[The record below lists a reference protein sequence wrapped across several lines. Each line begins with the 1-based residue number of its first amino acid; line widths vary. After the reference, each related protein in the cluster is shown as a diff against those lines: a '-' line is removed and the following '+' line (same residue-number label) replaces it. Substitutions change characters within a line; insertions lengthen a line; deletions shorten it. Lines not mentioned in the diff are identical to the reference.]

1 MLLHLLVS
9 ATVAVGSFAF
19 SIASLL
25 DASDVVNTV
34 AAAGVVVVVVFVVLL
49 PSLPADA

>member
-1 MLLHLLVS
+1 MLVS

-19 SIASLL
+19 AS
-25 DASDVVNTV
+25 DASVLEASGVFKT
-34 AAAGVVVVVVFVVLL
+34 AAAAAVVVVVVVVVLL